1 MTAKDANRLVL
12 EPVRGYVLYDDNVPK
27 HILRLSAGHPY
38 YTQVICQ
45 ALVDYLNEKH
55 EFAVALPQLSEIVG
69 LVLNNPPPPL
79 NHLWE
84 NLSVPEKTGVA
95 GLAHVLTAED
105 QYASIETVL
114 ENMPAELRAEAGDPV
129 AFRSALDHLG
139 REDWLERNDRG
150 MYRFQL
156 DLLRLWIGREHS
168 VWQVADELQRSPR

>member
-1 MTAKDANRLVL
+1 
-12 EPVRGYVLYDDNVPK
+12 
-27 HILRLSAGHPY
+27 
-38 YTQVICQ
+38 
-45 ALVDYLNEKH
+45 VDYLNEKR

-84 NLSVPEKTGVA
+84 NLSLPEKTGVA
-95 GLAHVLTAED
+95 GLAHVLTGED
-105 QYASIETVL
+105 QYASIETVI

-129 AFRSALDHLG
+129 TFRSALDHLG

-150 MYRFQL
+150 AYRFRL